1 VASVAGVVFS
11 CLAWVQAA
19 KAKDAAR
26 EAVVAVR
33 IRNLSRS
40 FSQWSRDARDLLR
53 DVRNLHFA
61 DAQRAATDLLGA
73 LSHNKGWQLE
83 LRQNAAGVEEVVR
96 LLDFVNNYLSD
107 ETIFMDMRNRLVQD
121 CQTIYSKLN
130 EVDGAIDAQVEG
142 L

>member
-1 VASVAGVVFS
+1 M
-11 CLAWVQAA
+11 AWVQAG

-26 EAVVAVR
+26 EAVAAVS

-40 FSQWSRDARDLLR
+40 LSQWARDAKDLLKA
-53 DVRNLHFA
+53 VRNLHFT

-73 LSHNKGWQLE
+73 LSHRKGWQIE
-83 LRQNAAGVEEVVR
+83 LRQSAVELDEVVR
-96 LLDFVNNYLSD
+96 LLDFVNNYLRD
-107 ETIFMDMRNRLVQD
+107 ETIFMEMRDRLVRD
-121 CQTIYSKLN
+121 CLTVYKKLN

>member
-1 VASVAGVVFS
+1 
-11 CLAWVQAA
+11 
-19 KAKDAAR
+19 
-26 EAVVAVR
+26 
-33 IRNLSRS
+33 
-40 FSQWSRDARDLLR
+40 
-53 DVRNLHFA
+53 VRNLHFA

>member
-1 VASVAGVVFS
+1 MAGVVFS
-11 CLAWVQAA
+11 CMAWVQAG

-26 EAVVAVR
+26 EAVAAVR

-40 FSQWSRDARDLLR
+40 LAQWARDAKDLLR
-53 DVRNLHFA
+53 AVRNLHFA

-73 LSHNKGWQLE
+73 LSHRKGWQIE
-83 LRQNAAGVEEVVR
+83 LRQSAAELDEVVR
-96 LLDFVNNYLSD
+96 LLDFVNNYLSE
-107 ETIFMDMRNRLVQD
+107 ETIFMEMRDRMVRD
-121 CQTIYSKLN
+121 CLTVYKKLN